1 MERDKFV
8 KVLDAQLAP
17 ALGCTDPVG
26 LAYGAACAR
35 SYVSGELLALRA
47 QISVNLIKNAAAVC
61 IPKTDGR
68 CGISLALAL
77 GVIGGDHTKG
87 LEVLSSLHH
96 DQILE
101 AEALAQSDVIS
112 SSLADNDKSLYLC
125 VEIETTEG
133 TAQVIIEDNYLNV
146 TSVIV
151 NGEVLVKADLED
163 EDEETKQSHDVS
175 FLSIASILEFAS
187 QATEEELW
195 KVKKAI
201 EMNTAVSE
209 AGMAGTYGM
218 GSGAALGRMMQSGS
232 MGSDWINDALMRTM
246 CAVDTRMAGAD
257 IPVMSNTGSGNQG
270 LTCTL
275 PVASV
280 AKYWEKSPLE
290 VLRAT
295 AISCLMAVHIKE
307 NFGILG
313 AVCGAVIAG
322 AASSCGIVYLMGGG
336 EREMLQA
343 MKSMLGDVAGL
354 MCDGAKAGCAVKV
367 ATCCHSG
374 MLAAMLAMDH
384 RGIQGTDGIVG
395 ETEQD
400 MIDNFVRVSKDGMSK
415 MDRVVLD
422 IILNK

>member
-1 MERDKFV
+1 MERERFV

-35 SYVSGELLALRA
+35 SYLGGEVLSLKA

-61 IPKTDGR
+61 IPKTGGR

-77 GVIGGDHTKG
+77 GVLGGDHEKG
-87 LEVLSSLHH
+87 LEVLNGLKQEH
-96 DQILE
+96 
-101 AEALAQSDVIS
+101 LAQADAMVESGMIS
-112 SSLADNDKSLYLC
+112 SSVADTDQSLYLC
-125 VEIETTEG
+125 VEITTTEG
-133 TAQVIIEDNYLNV
+133 TAKVVIEDNYLNV
-146 TSVIV
+146 TSVTV
-151 NGEVLVKADLED
+151 NGTIVKEVHP
-163 EDEETKQSHDVS
+163 EEESVEEKKSHDVS

-187 QATEEELW
+187 TATEDELW

-209 AGMAGTYGM
+209 AGMEGTYGM
-218 GSGAALGRMMQSGS
+218 GAGAAFGRMMSGGN

-257 IPVMSNTGSGNQG
+257 MAVMSNTGSGNQG

-280 AKYWEKSPLE
+280 AKYWGKSPLE
-290 VLRAT
+290 VLRST

-307 NFGILG
+307 KFGILG
-313 AVCGAVIAG
+313 AVCGAVIAA
-322 AASSCGIVYLMGGG
+322 AASACGVVYLMGGG
-336 EREMLQA
+336 ETEMLQA
-343 MKSMLGDVAGL
+343 MKTSLGNVAGL

-367 ATCCHSG
+367 ATCTHSG
-374 MLAAMLAMDH
+374 LMAAMLAMDG
-384 RGIQGTDGIVG
+384 RGIQSTDGIVG
-395 ETEQD
+395 ESEQD
-400 MIDNFVRVSKDGMSK
+400 MIDNFVRVSREGMAK

-422 IILNK
+422 IILKK

>member
-1 MERDKFV
+1 MERERFV

-35 SYVSGELLALRA
+35 SYVGGELLALRA

-68 CGISLALAL
+68 CGIPLALAL

-87 LEVLSSLHH
+87 LEVLSSLNHEH
-96 DQILE
+96 ILA
-101 AEALAQSDVIS
+101 AEALADSDVIHS
-112 SSLADNDKSLYLC
+112 SVAETNKSLYLC

-133 TAQVIIEDNYLNV
+133 TVKVVIEDNYLNV
-146 TSVIV
+146 TSVTV
-151 NGEVLVKADLED
+151 NGDIIFESHPED
-163 EDEETKQSHDVS
+163 SGENTKKSHDVS

-187 QATEEELW
+187 SATEEELW
-195 KVKKAI
+195 KVEKAI
-201 EMNTAVSE
+201 EMNMAVSE
-209 AGMAGTYGM
+209 AGMEGTYGI
-218 GSGAALGRMMQSGS
+218 GAGASFGRMISSGQV
-232 MGSDWINDALMRTM
+232 GSDWINDALMRTM

-257 IPVMSNTGSGNQG
+257 MAVMSNTGSGNQG
-270 LTCTL
+270 LTCTI
-275 PVASV
+275 PVASS
-280 AKYWEKSPLE
+280 ARYWGKPHLE

-313 AVCGAVIAG
+313 AVCGAVIAA
-322 AASSCGIVYLMGGG
+322 AASSCGMVYLMGGG
-336 EREMLQA
+336 EKEMLQA
-343 MKSMLGDVAGL
+343 MKSTLGDVSGL
-354 MCDGAKAGCAVKV
+354 MCDGAKAGCAIKV
-367 ATCCHSG
+367 ATCTHSA
-374 MLAAMLAMDH
+374 MLSASLAMDN

-400 MIDNFVRVSKDGMSK
+400 MIDNFVRVSKEGMSK

>member
-1 MERDKFV
+1 MKRERFV

-35 SYVSGELLALRA
+35 SYVGGELLALRA

-87 LEVLSSLHH
+87 LEVLSSLTH

-101 AEALAQSDVIS
+101 AEALADTDLIK
-112 SSLADNDKSLYLC
+112 SSLADTEKSLYLC

-133 TAQVIIEDNYLNV
+133 TAKVIIEDNYLNV
-146 TSVIV
+146 TSVTV
-151 NGEVLVKADLED
+151 NGAVIFESHPE
-163 EDEETKQSHDVS
+163 EETEEEKQSHDLS
-175 FLSIASILEFAS
+175 FLSIASILDFAKD
-187 QATEEELW
+187 ATEEELW
-195 KVKKAI
+195 KVNKAI
-201 EMNTAVSE
+201 EMNMAVAE
-209 AGMAGTYGM
+209 AGKKGTYGI
-218 GSGAALGRMMQSGS
+218 GSGAAFGRMMTSGQL
-232 MGSDWINDALMRTM
+232 GTDWMNHTLMHVM

-257 IPVMSNTGSGNQG
+257 MAVMSNTGSGNQG
-270 LTCTL
+270 LTCTI
-275 PVASV
+275 PVA
-280 AKYWEKSPLE
+280 ALANYWDKTHLE
-290 VLRAT
+290 TLRAT

-313 AVCGAVIAG
+313 AVCGAVIAA
-322 AASSCGIVYLMGGG
+322 AASSCGMVYLMGGG
-336 EREMLQA
+336 ENEMLQA
-343 MKSMLGDVAGL
+343 IKSTLGDVSGL
-354 MCDGAKAGCAVKV
+354 MCDGAKAGCAIKV
-367 ATCCHSG
+367 ATCTHSA
-374 MLAAMLAMDH
+374 MMSAALAMDN

-395 ETEQD
+395 ETEKQ

>member
-1 MERDKFV
+1 MERERFV

-35 SYVSGELLALRA
+35 SYVGGELKALKA

-68 CGISLALAL
+68 CGIPLALAL
-77 GVIGGDHTKG
+77 GVVGGDFTKG
-87 LEVLSSLHH
+87 LEVLSSLNH
-96 DQILE
+96 DHILA
-101 AEALAQSDVIS
+101 AEKLMEMDIIS
-112 SSLADNDKSLYLC
+112 SSVADTDKSLYLC

-133 TAQVIIEDNYLNV
+133 NAQVVIEDNYLNV
-146 TSVIV
+146 TKVVV
-151 NGEVLVKADLED
+151 NGTVVKEARPE
-163 EDEETKQSHDVS
+163 ETDEEETAAHDVS
-175 FLSIASILEFAS
+175 FLSIASILDFAS
-187 QATEEELW
+187 TATEEELW
-195 KVKKAI
+195 KVEKAI

-209 AGMAGTYGM
+209 AGMDGKYGM
-218 GSGAALGRMMQSGS
+218 GSGAALGRMMSCGN

-257 IPVMSNTGSGNQG
+257 MAVMSNTGSGNQG
-270 LTCTL
+270 LTSTL

-280 AKYWEKSPLE
+280 AKYWGKSHLE

-322 AASSCGIVYLMGGG
+322 AASACGIVYLMGGG
-336 EREMLQA
+336 EKEMLQA
-343 MKSMLGDVAGL
+343 MKSTLGDVAGL
-354 MCDGAKAGCAVKV
+354 MCDGAKAGCAIKV
-367 ATCCHSG
+367 ATCTHSA
-374 MLAAMLAMDH
+374 MMSAMLAMDD

-400 MIDNFVRVSKDGMSK
+400 MIDNFVRVSKEGMSK

-422 IILNK
+422 IILKK